1 MINKDLVVKKRDYFQ
16 RNEGSNVFIISSLG
30 VDNSLL
36 LNKSGQTILND
47 IEQSTKVIDLIK
59 KMSLRFPD
67 IPYSDIS
74 RDVEDML
81 LMLYKYD
88 VIDLIGENVME
99 NKNTIGVTDRYEIVK
114 LSEID
119 FKIIFNYLLSEK
131 GKKSYVNSNNNEYTS
146 LTLRNKLF
154 SYSEEFYALLNEKK
168 ETVGIISF
176 NRNMSKYGNFYTT
189 GVIQFDQ
196 SLDCNVISEFIE
208 KASTDL
214 YNDSKYN
221 CKKIRASYYY
231 TGENGLHSVL
241 ENAGYCNILQDKYV
255 ISDIKEAAFDF
266 IG

>member
-1 MINKDLVVKKRDYFQ
+1 MINKYLVVKKKDYFQ
-16 RNEGSNVFIISSLG
+16 RNEGSNIFIISSLG
-30 VDNSLL
+30 IDNSLL

-47 IEQSTKVIDLIK
+47 IDQNSKVIDLIN
-59 KMSLRFPD
+59 KMSSRFPN

-74 RDVEDML
+74 KDVEEML

-88 VIDLIGENVME
+88 VIDLIGENIME
-99 NKNTIGVTDRYEIVK
+99 NKKSIGVSDQYEIVK

-154 SYSEEFYALLNEKK
+154 SYSEEFYALLDEKK

-176 NRNMSKYGNFYTT
+176 NRNMSKYGNFYTI

-196 SLDCNVISEFIE
+196 SLDSKVISEFIK
-208 KASTDL
+208 KASSDL

-231 TGENGLHSVL
+231 TGHNGLQSVL
-241 ENAGYCNILQDKYV
+241 EDAGYSNILQDEYV
-255 ISDIKEAAFDF
+255 ISDIKEAAYDF